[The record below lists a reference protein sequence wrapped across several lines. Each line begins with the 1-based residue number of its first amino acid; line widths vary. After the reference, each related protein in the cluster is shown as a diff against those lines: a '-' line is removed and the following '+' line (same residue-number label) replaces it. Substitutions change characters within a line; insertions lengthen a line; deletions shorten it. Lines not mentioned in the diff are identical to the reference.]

1 MQVKGS
7 PSGSGRRGDESGRYE
22 ELLVNPALLVL
33 ARQRGNI
40 DCGGQRYLIAGYG
53 HFHQLVPAAAG
64 HVSVAFELASSPA
77 DHLKAILGVA
87 VRHER
92 LASILAG
99 TPERSARPC
108 RFRAAF

>member
-7 PSGSGRRGDESGRYE
+7 PSGSVRQGDESGRYE

-40 DCGGQRYLIAGYG
+40 DCEGLRYLIAGYG
-53 HFHQLVPAAAG
+53 HFRQLVVPAAAG

-77 DHLKAILGVA
+77 DHLQAILGVVA
-87 VRHER
+87 RHER
-92 LASILAG
+92 PA
-99 TPERSARPC
+99 
-108 RFRAAF
+108 